1 MEDNNDLKV
10 YEIVCKSRFDSVEQ
24 KLDEISNKL
33 STRLAEVESYQN
45 KVIGIVAFL
54 TFVIPLVVSYYIK

>member
-33 STRLAEVESYQN
+33 TTRLDAVESYQN

>member
-10 YEIVCKSRFDSVEQ
+10 YEIVCKSRFDAVEQ

-33 STRLAEVESYQN
+33 STRLSEIESYQN
-45 KVIGIVAFL
+45 KVIGVVAFL
-54 TFVIPLVVSYYIK
+54 TFVIPLAVSYYFK